1 MDFWGVLLLIVA
13 FALMVYVMYALC
25 IAIPMDMARD
35 RHRDPVLWLIVSFLC
50 SPFVAIFSCGF
61 WGTSHQKTKNLG
73 QKK

>member
-50 SPFVAIFSCGF
+50 SPFVAIFFLWILGDVSPKKP
-61 WGTSHQKTKNLG
+61 KT
-73 QKK
+73 